1 MTPLDRTR
9 IVLVEDH
16 SLFAESLEMALQL
29 EGFEASRVPLEP
41 GMNCARLLGAVL
53 RLRPRTVLLDLDLGA
68 CGDGLS
74 MIRPLTAARA
84 SVIVVTS
91 STDRARW
98 GECVGHG
105 ARKVVPKSAP
115 LSEIIACVRRI
126 GNGLAMMLPAEREE
140 LLECWR
146 QRLADEKDVLSR
158 LQRLTL
164 REGEVLG
171 MLMAGKQVS
180 EIARERFVSE
190 STVRTQVKA
199 ILAKLQVG
207 SQLTAV
213 GLAHRAHWAPPRM
226 PEIRPGVPPLIP
238 RQRVGPPVPP
248 TGAADN
254 HPR

>member
-1 MTPLDRTR
+1 MTPPDHNR
-9 IVLVEDH
+9 IALVEDH
-16 SLFAESLEMALQL
+16 SLFAESLEMALSL
-29 EGFEASRVPLEP
+29 EGFDAERVALERDMTASR
-41 GMNCARLLGAVL
+41 LLSATL
-53 RLRPRTVLLDLDLGA
+53 ALRPRTVLLDLDLGA
-68 CGDGLS
+68 YGDGMA
-74 MIRPLTAARA
+74 MIRPLTDARTA
-84 SVIVVTS
+84 VIVVTS
-91 STDRARW
+91 TTDRTRW
-98 GECVGHG
+98 GECIFHG
-105 ARKVVPKSAP
+105 ARKIVPKNAP